1 LEKISGEIIMY
12 LLAKEN
18 NKYTLYCPDIYGS
31 ESWGMTSQTSLEKK
45 RKYWYITHWT
55 AGNDYVDDITESY
68 KLNVVLEAEELQTVL
83 NYIITETGNDPEVI
97 ESILV
102 QAQEIYHERV
112 AFENWAA
119 DRRNI

>member
-1 LEKISGEIIMY
+1 MY
-12 LLAKEN
+12 LVAKEN
-18 NKYTLYCPDIYGS
+18 DKFTLYCPDIFGI
-31 ESWGMTSQTSLEKK
+31 ESWGARSQVSLEKK
-45 RKYWYITHWT
+45 RKYWYITTWS
-55 AGNDYVDDITESY
+55 AGDEYTDDIEESVR
-68 KLNVVLEAEELQTVL
+68 LNVVLEATDLDQVV
-83 NYIITETGNDPEVI
+83 NYITGVCPAAI

>member
-1 LEKISGEIIMY
+1 MY

-55 AGNDYVDDITESY
+55 AGNDYVDDVTESY

-83 NYIITETGNDPEVI
+83 NYIITETDNDPAVI

>member
-1 LEKISGEIIMY
+1 MY

-18 NKYTLYCPDIYGS
+18 NKFKLYCPDLFGI
-31 ESWGMTSQTSLEKK
+31 ESWGERSQVSLEKK

-55 AGNDYVDDITESY
+55 SGNDYVDDMEESY
-68 KLNVVLEAEELQTVL
+68 RLNVVLEAVDLQSIL
-83 NYIITETGNDPEVI
+83 NYIIRETNSNPAII

-102 QAQEIYHERV
+102 QAQEIQNERV

-119 DRRNI
+119 SRK

>member
-1 LEKISGEIIMY
+1 MY

-18 NKYTLYCPDIYGS
+18 DKYTLYCPDIYGI

-55 AGNDYVDDITESY
+55 AGNDYVDDVTESY

-83 NYIITETGNDPEVI
+83 NYVITETGNDPAVI

>member
-1 LEKISGEIIMY
+1 MY

-18 NKYTLYCPDIYGS
+18 DKYNLYCPDSYGS

-55 AGNDYVDDITESY
+55 AGNDYVDDVTESY

-83 NYIITETGNDPEVI
+83 NYIITETDNDPAVI

>member
-1 LEKISGEIIMY
+1 MY

-18 NKYTLYCPDIYGS
+18 NKFKLYAPDLFGI
-31 ESWGMTSQTSLEKK
+31 ESWGARSQISLEKK
-45 RKYWYITHWT
+45 RKYWYITTWS
-55 AGNDYVDDITESY
+55 AGDDYNDDIEESVR
-68 KLNVVLEAEELQTVL
+68 LNVVLEAVDLEQVV
-83 NYIITETGNDPEVI
+83 NYIMRVCPAAI

-119 DRRNI
+119 SRKGVRND